1 MYQML
6 VGVHHLHSAVVIHRD
21 LKPNNLLVNKNC
33 DLKIGDLNLARK
45 FDQTNFIT
53 EYSPLNSYNTSYVVT
68 RWYRAP
74 EVILS
79 QSDYT
84 KAIDM
89 WSVGCILGELLG
101 RTILFQG
108 STQHIPKYLGQ
119 NPVE

>member
-53 EYSPLNSYNTSYVVT
+53 EY
-68 RWYRAP
+68 
-74 EVILS
+74 I
-79 QSDYT
+79 
-84 KAIDM
+84 
-89 WSVGCILGELLG
+89 
-101 RTILFQG
+101 
-108 STQHIPKYLGQ
+108 
-119 NPVE
+119 